1 MTMLLAMS
9 MTETLSESVFVTYA
23 NGSACAA
30 ATARRRILGAST
42 DAEKSHPGTGR
53 GFFELGSGSTR

>member
-23 NGSACAA
+23 NGSTCAA
-30 ATARRRILGAST
+30 DVAISETIANTRILARMIVPSALT
-42 DAEKSHPGTGR
+42 
-53 GFFELGSGSTR
+53 ELWP